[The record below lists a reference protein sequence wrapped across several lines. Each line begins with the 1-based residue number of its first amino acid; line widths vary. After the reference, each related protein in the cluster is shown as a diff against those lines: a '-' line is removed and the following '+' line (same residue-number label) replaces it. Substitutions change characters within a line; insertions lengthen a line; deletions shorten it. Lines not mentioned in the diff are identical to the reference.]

1 MLPYL
6 RATWGSRVVDA
17 EPTAVRA
24 TALKHT
30 MNKKTQTTEPA
41 DVASDAGGVIS
52 GLEREI
58 TEFRDIHHIHTLQVQ
73 GGLRL

>member
-1 MLPYL
+1 MIECAFVKFCLH
-6 RATWGSRVVDA
+6 
-17 EPTAVRA
+17 VRR
-24 TALKHT
+24 
-30 MNKKTQTTEPA
+30 PA